1 MPRKACGNT
10 LLQAQHERPEVVCR
24 LALRESR
31 MSLKLERG
39 AAEKLALDSASQ
51 LATLN
56 AV

>member
-1 MPRKACGNT
+1 MPRGDK
-10 LLQAQHERPEVVCR
+10 LLQAQHERPEVVWR
-24 LALRESR
+24 LALRESL

-39 AAEKLALDSASQ
+39 ATEKLALDSASQ